1 MGKNEYSTPVSE
13 QERVHELDM
22 IRGFALLG
30 ILIANMPFFA
40 TPYVYLTMT
49 GVSWWTESWNVF
61 AEFMIQFFAASKFF
75 TMFSFLFGLGF
86 VIFLQ
91 RATEKVSKPK
101 YLFIKRLFYLL
112 LIGLF
117 HAFGIWYGDIL
128 VMYAVTGV
136 FLLLFYHRQPKTVLV
151 WAFLLIL
158 APALFMALM
167 GLLIYIAGDLV
178 PPDAEIMTRGMQMLE
193 QSAASYSSGTISEIF
208 IQRATD
214 YSFMFSN
221 NLLMMP
227 IVLGMFLFGVYIAKT
242 GKHKNIDSN
251 LSFFRKVWVWSLAM
265 GLPFNVLFVY
275 SHFEQGADV
284 SIHSMTN
291 FIGSVIGGPALCFFY
306 MTSIVLLTRIEK
318 WKKILNP
325 LKAVGRMAL
334 SNYLLQSVVSTMIFY
349 NYGLGLF
356 GQIGPVVWL
365 LLAALIFSG
374 QIWLSGVWL
383 KKYRFG
389 PAEWLWKSLTYG
401 KRQPFRQ
408 SSR

>member
-1 MGKNEYSTPVSE
+1 MEVAMEINEYSTPVSE

-40 TPYVYLTMT
+40 SPYVYLMMT
-49 GVSWWTESWNVF
+49 GVSWWTESWNIF
-61 AEFMIQFFAASKFF
+61 AEFIIQFFAASKFF

-101 YLFIKRLFYLL
+101 NLFIKRLFYLL
-112 LIGLF
+112 IIGLI

-128 VMYAVTGV
+128 VLYAITGI
-136 FLLLFYHRQPKTVLV
+136 FLLLFYNRQPKTILV

-158 APALFMALM
+158 IPASFMALI
-167 GLLIYIAGDLV
+167 GLLVYSAGDLISA
-178 PPDAEIMTRGMQMLE
+178 DTGTGMQMLE
-193 QSAASYSSGTISEIF
+193 QSAAAYSSGTIQEIF
-208 IQRATD
+208 IQRVTD
-214 YSFMFSN
+214 YTFMFSN
-221 NLLMMP
+221 NFFMMP

-242 GKHKNIDSN
+242 GKHKNIDSH
-251 LSFFRKVWVWSLAM
+251 LPFFRRVWAWSLAI

-275 SHFEQGADV
+275 SYFQQGADV
-284 SIHSMTN
+284 SVHSMTN
-291 FIGSVIGGPALCFFY
+291 FVGSVIGGPAICFFY
-306 MTSIVLLTRIEK
+306 MTSIILLTRMES
-318 WKKILNP
+318 WKNVLNP
-325 LKAVGRMAL
+325 LRAVGRMAL

-356 GQIGPVVWL
+356 GQIGPLMWL
-365 LLAALIFSG
+365 LIAALIFSA
-374 QIWLSGVWL
+374 QIWLSNVWM

-389 PAEWLWKSLTYG
+389 PAEWIWKSLTYG
-401 KRQPFRQ
+401 KRQPFVIKQ
-408 SSR
+408 